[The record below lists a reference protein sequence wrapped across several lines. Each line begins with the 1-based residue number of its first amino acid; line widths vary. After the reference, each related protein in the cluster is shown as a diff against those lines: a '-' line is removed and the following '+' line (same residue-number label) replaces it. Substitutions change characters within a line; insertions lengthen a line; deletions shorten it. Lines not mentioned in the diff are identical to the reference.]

1 MGTNQVEELRYAL
14 HDAYRQ
20 IDQLEKELAE
30 SRSFYD
36 ALLMSA
42 SMRSS
47 DSRSADQSLV
57 VRRSPT
63 GSRADLFNAA

>member
-47 DSRSADQSLV
+47 DSHSADQSLI

>member
-1 MGTNQVEELRYAL
+1 METNQVQELRYAL
-14 HDAYRQ
+14 YDAYRQ

-36 ALLMSA
+36 ALLMTA
-42 SMRSS
+42 MRAG
-47 DSRSADQSLV
+47 DGRSADQSLV

>member
-1 MGTNQVEELRYAL
+1 METNQVQELRYAL
-14 HDAYRQ
+14 YDAYRQ

-36 ALLMSA
+36 ALLVSA
-42 SMRSS
+42 SMRSG
-47 DSRSADQSLV
+47 DGRSADQSLV